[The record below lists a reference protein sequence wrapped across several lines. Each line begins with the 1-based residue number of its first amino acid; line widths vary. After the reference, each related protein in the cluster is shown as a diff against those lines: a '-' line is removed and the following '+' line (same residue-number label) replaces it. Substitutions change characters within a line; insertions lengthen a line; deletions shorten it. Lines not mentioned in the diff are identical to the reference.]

1 MIFREVARSAHFTR
15 PDYAGSRLLQG
26 DNFQDGRTHSREPVL
41 ALEGHVVDISAQ
53 RSICRDDGGVPQ
65 VGNSAG
71 VAASTRCPREYVPC
85 HDLEDVPATYCFAV
99 QPEWNERFAMT
110 AEDYLHGVISLV
122 NELVRRCSISSYA
135 AND

>member
-1 MIFREVARSAHFTR
+1 M
-15 PDYAGSRLLQG
+15 
-26 DNFQDGRTHSREPVL
+26 
-41 ALEGHVVDISAQ
+41 VDISAQ

-85 HDLEDVPATYCFAV
+85 HDLKGVSAAYCFAV

-122 NELVRRCSISSYA
+122 NELVRQRPIPSCDADY
-135 AND
+135 